1 MQTTFTPLHQDPVH
15 QTTSSGG
22 QPRGYQR
29 STDAQLS
36 VKAPSTYTSASAI
49 AAQGARHISQLP
61 NVAQSVSIDVASK
74 GRSYAAVPTTTVTAP
89 HPQNLPTA
97 ETHKISSI
105 STSYQRIRVF
115 LLMLHPKVADAVA
128 SHPHNAEAHAKPYS
142 SRPVVTPVTI
152 PQGINVRAAAS
163 TPSAKTQRAPTSNS
177 NPRIPTH
184 PIPPNR
190 TVSLPTPQ
198 PVSTSNANP
207 RPPSPRKF
215 SQPLAN
221 SSATSTQPFPG
232 SSQGNV
238 SSRPSKTAEPVWA
251 ARVAVSVHPSTPAP
265 SRAHLP
271 PTTMNRTFSHES
283 EMLMTPSSIAPSM
296 PKTPQTPQTN
306 FASPH
311 QVTAPPMRQRQVST
325 ESKESK
331 KKGGFLGGLFRTM
344 SGSGSSKPLE
354 SPVARSPKL
363 SMEQHKSPAIVAPPM
378 QHSKSTSLPKE
389 LKDKAVVSAP
399 LALRLFRPHQHRF
412 NQRHQKTARK
422 HSEITTSSA
431 HPHRDRKQHLSN
443 VFSPFSF
450 LTSKRNRAMSG
461 ASPDVCDGNTATNT
475 PLPPMIPPPSR
486 DPMVATSQW
495 RDREEAEQKRRK
507 KSRPR
512 PGVTF
517 DVEENPP
524 DPGAMGKQKGTW
536 LVRRKTGRS
545 TTPGSR

>member
-1 MQTTFTPLHQDPVH
+1 
-15 QTTSSGG
+15 
-22 QPRGYQR
+22 
-29 STDAQLS
+29 
-36 VKAPSTYTSASAI
+36 
-49 AAQGARHISQLP
+49 
-61 NVAQSVSIDVASK
+61 
-74 GRSYAAVPTTTVTAP
+74 
-89 HPQNLPTA
+89 
-97 ETHKISSI
+97 
-105 STSYQRIRVF
+105 
-115 LLMLHPKVADAVA
+115 
-128 SHPHNAEAHAKPYS
+128 
-142 SRPVVTPVTI
+142 
-152 PQGINVRAAAS
+152 
-163 TPSAKTQRAPTSNS
+163 
-177 NPRIPTH
+177 
-184 PIPPNR
+184 
-190 TVSLPTPQ
+190 
-198 PVSTSNANP
+198 
-207 RPPSPRKF
+207 
-215 SQPLAN
+215 
-221 SSATSTQPFPG
+221 
-232 SSQGNV
+232 
-238 SSRPSKTAEPVWA
+238 
-251 ARVAVSVHPSTPAP
+251 
-265 SRAHLP
+265 
-271 PTTMNRTFSHES
+271 
-283 EMLMTPSSIAPSM
+283 
-296 PKTPQTPQTN
+296 
-306 FASPH
+306 
-311 QVTAPPMRQRQVST
+311 MRQRQVST

-389 LKDKAVVSAP
+389 LKDKVVVSAP

-422 HSEITTSSA
+422 HPEITTSSA

-461 ASPDVCDGNTATNT
+461 ASPDVCDGNTAVSIIFMFSDVGSHHNSQTNT
-475 PLPPMIPPPSR
+475 VIGSPAHSTVSQVQPLLPMIPPPSR